1 MAFFSFLRTCPPSSF
16 LHVKKH
22 AIVYF
27 DLFLKTYYY
36 FSITKE
42 EIGLELVYLSGL
54 FLVIFLL
61 YFLAKKNNR
70 IKQLFSK
77 ITIAFLLI
85 YLVWRLFFTIPM
97 DSSASLVFGIILYIA
112 EVIGLFVYGFF
123 VYLFSNKLSKEYR
136 YEGDEAEEFLPS
148 VAAFICTYNEDI
160 KLVIATALAVK
171 ALKYPNK
178 KIYICD
184 DGHREELKE
193 MAERMNLGYLTREG
207 NANAKAGN
215 INYALSQTSSD
226 LILLLDADFIVK
238 KNIIFEAVDY
248 FRNPKV
254 ALVQYPQTFYN
265 KDPFQ
270 LLRKSM
276 YNEQELFMRFL
287 EPALSRENAL
297 IHIGTNAIIRRSAL
311 EEIGG
316 VPTSSITEDMAT
328 GMLLQDAGYETI
340 FINKAYALG
349 ITPYTAKELTSQRTR
364 WAQGT
369 KQIFD
374 HFKPRRLKGLSFMQK
389 LCYYNSYL
397 YWFTSFQKIIF
408 LLAPTLFMVFDIFIV
423 RSNNHQLLLFFLPPF
438 IMISLSFR
446 LYVPKIRNLT
456 SSHIYDCFVAPIHTG
471 ALIKEFMKSQKK
483 FNVTKKEIV
492 GSNAFDWRTVL
503 PHIILF
509 TWISFACLVAGYRL
523 YRGEGYEFG
532 YIVTLIWSLY
542 NLYGL
547 FYAILIGKN
556 RFIESDSE
564 ALSIAIN
571 RQLSYDAKTF
581 EMYQMSF
588 NGFRVRTHPEQTF
601 VPGESY
607 TFYDDKHRFTIN
619 SICLEDHGSYV
630 TFAFNNLTPQS
641 AEELASY
648 YSDQLNAAKQLEF
661 DMEEEVAEMNS

>member
-1 MAFFSFLRTCPPSSF
+1 MEL
-16 LHVKKH
+16 KGE
-22 AIVYF
+22 I
-27 DLFLKTYYY
+27 FLKFYYA
-36 FSITKE
+36 
-42 EIGLELVYLSGL
+42 LAGL
-54 FLVIFLL
+54 FLVIGLL
-61 YFLAKKNNR
+61 YVFAKRNDWV
-70 IKQLFSK
+70 KQLFSK
-77 ITIAFLLI
+77 ITIVFLLI
-85 YLVWRLFFTIPM
+85 YLVWRLFFTIPL
-97 DSSASLVFGIILYIA
+97 DSSISLVFGVILYVA
-112 EVIGLFVYGFF
+112 EFIGLFVYGFF
-123 VYLFSNKLSKEYR
+123 IYLFSNKLTEDYAPSNTDNGNFE
-136 YEGDEAEEFLPS
+136 PS
-148 VAAFICTYNEDI
+148 VAAFICTYNENI

-184 DGHREELKE
+184 DGHRDELRK
-193 MAERMNLGYLTREG
+193 MADQYNLGYLSREG
-207 NANAKAGN
+207 NKHAKAGN

-238 KNIIFEAVDY
+238 KNIIYEAINY
-248 FRNPKV
+248 FQNPKV

-270 LLRKSM
+270 LLRKSF

-287 EPALSRENAL
+287 EPALARENAL

-316 VPTSSITEDMAT
+316 IPTKSITEDMAT
-328 GMLLQDAGYETI
+328 GMLLQNAGYETI

-349 ITPYTAKELTSQRTR
+349 ITPYTAKELASQRTR

-374 HFKPRRLKGLSFMQK
+374 YFKPRKLKGLSVMQK

-423 RSNNHQLLLFFLPPF
+423 RSNNNQLLLFFLPPF
-438 IMISLSFR
+438 VMISLSFR

-456 SSHIYDCFVAPIHTG
+456 TSHIYDCFVAPIHTG
-471 ALIKEFMKSQKK
+471 ALLKEFLIPQKK
-483 FNVTKKEIV
+483 FNVTKKELV
-492 GSNAFDWRTVL
+492 GDTAFDWRTVA
-503 PHIILF
+503 PHIIIFGWILF
-509 TWISFACLVAGYRL
+509 SCIVAAYRL
-523 YRGEGYEFG
+523 FRGEGYEFG
-532 YIVTLIWSLY
+532 YIITLIWSIY

-547 FYAILIGKN
+547 FYAIILGKN
-556 RFIESDSE
+556 RDIESDSE
-564 ALSIAIN
+564 ALSIVTN
-571 RQLSYDAKTF
+571 RQLMYASQTF

-588 NGFRVRTHPEQTF
+588 NGFRIRAREGSLF
-601 VPGESY
+601 VPGNTY
-607 TFYDDKHRFTIN
+607 VFIDKKDDLTIN
-619 SICLEDHGSYV
+619 SICRETTSTSQ
-630 TFAFNNLTPQS
+630 TFSFENLTSES

-661 DMEEEVAEMNS
+661 DMEDELPSV

>member
-1 MAFFSFLRTCPPSSF
+1 MEL
-16 LHVKKH
+16 KGE
-22 AIVYF
+22 I
-27 DLFLKTYYY
+27 FLKFYYV
-36 FSITKE
+36 
-42 EIGLELVYLSGL
+42 LAGL
-54 FLVIFLL
+54 FLVIGLL
-61 YFLAKKNNR
+61 YVFAKRNDWV
-70 IKQLFSK
+70 KQLFSK
-77 ITIAFLLI
+77 ITIVFLLI
-85 YLVWRLFFTIPM
+85 YLVWRLFFTIPL
-97 DSSASLVFGIILYIA
+97 DSSISLVFGVILYVA
-112 EVIGLFVYGFF
+112 EFIGLFVYGFF
-123 VYLFSNKLSKEYR
+123 IYLFSNKLTEDYAPSNTDNGNFE
-136 YEGDEAEEFLPS
+136 PS
-148 VAAFICTYNEDI
+148 VAAFICTYNENI

-184 DGHREELKE
+184 DGHRDELRK
-193 MAERMNLGYLTREG
+193 MADQYNLGYLSREG
-207 NANAKAGN
+207 NKHAKAGN

-238 KNIIFEAVDY
+238 KNIIYEAINY
-248 FRNPKV
+248 FQNPKV

-270 LLRKSM
+270 LLRKSF

-287 EPALSRENAL
+287 EPALARENAL

-316 VPTSSITEDMAT
+316 IPTKSITEDMAT
-328 GMLLQDAGYETI
+328 GMLLQNAGYETI

-349 ITPYTAKELTSQRTR
+349 ITPYTAKELASQRTR

-374 HFKPRRLKGLSFMQK
+374 YFKPRKLKGLSVMQK

-423 RSNNHQLLLFFLPPF
+423 RSNNNQLLLFFLPPF
-438 IMISLSFR
+438 VMISLSFR

-456 SSHIYDCFVAPIHTG
+456 TSHIYDCFVAPIHTG
-471 ALIKEFMKSQKK
+471 ALLKEFLIPQKK
-483 FNVTKKEIV
+483 FNVTKKELV
-492 GSNAFDWRTVL
+492 GDTAFDWRTVA
-503 PHIILF
+503 PHIIIFGWILF
-509 TWISFACLVAGYRL
+509 SCIVAAYRL
-523 YRGEGYEFG
+523 FRGEGYEFG
-532 YIVTLIWSLY
+532 YIITLIWSIY

-547 FYAILIGKN
+547 FYAIILGKN
-556 RFIESDSE
+556 RDIESDSE
-564 ALSIAIN
+564 ALSIVTN
-571 RQLSYDAKTF
+571 RQLMYASQTF

-588 NGFRVRTHPEQTF
+588 NGFRIRAREGSLF
-601 VPGESY
+601 FPGNTY
-607 TFYDDKHRFTIN
+607 VFIDKKDDLTIN
-619 SICLEDHGSYV
+619 SICRETTSTYQ
-630 TFAFNNLTPQS
+630 TFSFENLTSES

-661 DMEEEVAEMNS
+661 DMEDELPSV

>member
-1 MAFFSFLRTCPPSSF
+1 MKF
-16 LHVKKH
+16 
-22 AIVYF
+22 
-27 DLFLKTYYY
+27 YYV
-36 FSITKE
+36 
-42 EIGLELVYLSGL
+42 LAGL
-54 FLVIFLL
+54 FLVIGLL
-61 YFLAKKNNR
+61 YVFAKRNDWV
-70 IKQLFSK
+70 KQLFSK
-77 ITIAFLLI
+77 ITIVFLLI
-85 YLVWRLFFTIPM
+85 YLVWRLFFTIPL
-97 DSSASLVFGIILYIA
+97 DSSISLVFGVILYVA
-112 EVIGLFVYGFF
+112 EFIGLFVYGFF
-123 VYLFSNKLSKEYR
+123 IYLFSNKLTEDYAPSNTDNGNFE
-136 YEGDEAEEFLPS
+136 PS
-148 VAAFICTYNEDI
+148 VAAFICTYNENI

-184 DGHREELKE
+184 DGHRDELRK
-193 MAERMNLGYLTREG
+193 MADQYNLGYLSREG
-207 NANAKAGN
+207 NKHAKAGN

-238 KNIIFEAVDY
+238 KNIIYEAINY
-248 FRNPKV
+248 FQNPKV

-270 LLRKSM
+270 LLRKSF

-287 EPALSRENAL
+287 EPALARENAL

-316 VPTSSITEDMAT
+316 IPTKSITEDMAT
-328 GMLLQDAGYETI
+328 GMLLQNAGYETI

-349 ITPYTAKELTSQRTR
+349 ITPYTAKELASQRTR

-374 HFKPRRLKGLSFMQK
+374 YFKPRKLKGLSVMQK

-423 RSNNHQLLLFFLPPF
+423 RSNNNQLLLFFLPPF
-438 IMISLSFR
+438 VMISLSFR

-456 SSHIYDCFVAPIHTG
+456 TSHIYDCFVAPIHTG
-471 ALIKEFMKSQKK
+471 ALLKEFLIPQKK
-483 FNVTKKEIV
+483 FNVTKKELV
-492 GSNAFDWRTVL
+492 GDTAFDWRTVA
-503 PHIILF
+503 PHIIIFGWILF
-509 TWISFACLVAGYRL
+509 SCIVAAYRL
-523 YRGEGYEFG
+523 FRGEGYEFG
-532 YIVTLIWSLY
+532 YIITLIWSIY

-547 FYAILIGKN
+547 FYAIILGKN
-556 RFIESDSE
+556 RDIESDSE
-564 ALSIAIN
+564 ALSIVTN
-571 RQLSYDAKTF
+571 RQLMYASQTF

-588 NGFRVRTHPEQTF
+588 NGFRIRAREGSLF
-601 VPGESY
+601 FPGNTY
-607 TFYDDKHRFTIN
+607 VFIDKKDDLTIN
-619 SICLEDHGSYV
+619 SICRETTSTYQ
-630 TFAFNNLTPQS
+630 TFSFENLTSES

-661 DMEEEVAEMNS
+661 DMEDELPSV

>member
-1 MAFFSFLRTCPPSSF
+1 MEL
-16 LHVKKH
+16 KGE
-22 AIVYF
+22 I
-27 DLFLKTYYY
+27 FLKFYYA
-36 FSITKE
+36 
-42 EIGLELVYLSGL
+42 LAGL
-54 FLVIFLL
+54 FLVIGLL
-61 YFLAKKNNR
+61 YVFAKRNDWV
-70 IKQLFSK
+70 KQLFSK
-77 ITIAFLLI
+77 ITIVFLLI
-85 YLVWRLFFTIPM
+85 YLVWRLFFTIPL
-97 DSSASLVFGIILYIA
+97 DSSISLVFGVILYVA
-112 EVIGLFVYGFF
+112 EFIGLFVYGFF
-123 VYLFSNKLSKEYR
+123 IYLFSNKLTEDYALSNTDNGNFE
-136 YEGDEAEEFLPS
+136 PS
-148 VAAFICTYNEDI
+148 VAAFICTYNENI

-184 DGHREELKE
+184 DGHRDELRK
-193 MAERMNLGYLTREG
+193 MADQYNLGYLSREG
-207 NANAKAGN
+207 NKHAKAGN

-238 KNIIFEAVDY
+238 KNIIYEAINY
-248 FRNPKV
+248 FQNPKV

-270 LLRKSM
+270 LLRKSF

-287 EPALSRENAL
+287 EPALARENAL

-316 VPTSSITEDMAT
+316 IPTKSITEDMAT
-328 GMLLQDAGYETI
+328 GMLLQNAGYETI

-349 ITPYTAKELTSQRTR
+349 ITPYTAKELASQRTR

-374 HFKPRRLKGLSFMQK
+374 YFKPRKLKGLSVMQK

-423 RSNNHQLLLFFLPPF
+423 RSNNNQLLLFFLPPF
-438 IMISLSFR
+438 VMISLSFR

-456 SSHIYDCFVAPIHTG
+456 TSHIYDCFVAPIHTG
-471 ALIKEFMKSQKK
+471 ALLKEFLIPQKK
-483 FNVTKKEIV
+483 FNVTKKELV
-492 GSNAFDWRTVL
+492 GDTAFDWRTVA
-503 PHIILF
+503 PHIIIFGWILF
-509 TWISFACLVAGYRL
+509 SCIVAAYRL
-523 YRGEGYEFG
+523 FRGEGYEFG
-532 YIVTLIWSLY
+532 YIITLIWSIY

-547 FYAILIGKN
+547 FYAIILGKN
-556 RFIESDSE
+556 RDIESDSE
-564 ALSIAIN
+564 ALSIVTN
-571 RQLSYDAKTF
+571 RQLMYASQTF

-588 NGFRVRTHPEQTF
+588 NGFRIRAREGSLF
-601 VPGESY
+601 VPGNTY
-607 TFYDDKHRFTIN
+607 VFIDKKDDLTIN
-619 SICLEDHGSYV
+619 SICRETTSTYQ
-630 TFAFNNLTPQS
+630 TFSFENLTSES

-661 DMEEEVAEMNS
+661 DMEDELPSV

>member
-1 MAFFSFLRTCPPSSF
+1 MEL
-16 LHVKKH
+16 
-22 AIVYF
+22 
-27 DLFLKTYYY
+27 YYL
-36 FSITKE
+36 T
-42 EIGLELVYLSGL
+42 GL
-54 FLVIFLL
+54 FLIIILL
-61 YFLAKKNNR
+61 YLLAKKYDFV
-70 IKQLFSK
+70 KQLFSK
-77 ITIAFLLI
+77 ITITFLVVYLI
-85 YLVWRLFFTIPM
+85 WRLFYTIPI
-97 DSSASLVFGIILYIA
+97 DSSVSLIFGIILYIA
-112 EVIGLFVYGFF
+112 EFIGLFVYGFF
-123 VYLFSNKLSKEYR
+123 IYLFSNKLSNEHL
-136 YEGDEAEEFLPS
+136 YEAYDESFQPS
-148 VAAFICTYNEDI
+148 VAASICTYNENS

-171 ALKYPNK
+171 ALRYPNK

-193 MAERMNLGYLTREG
+193 MAERFSIRYLSREG
-207 NANAKAGN
+207 NEQAKAGN
-215 INYALSQTSSD
+215 INYALSQTTSD
-226 LILLLDADFIVK
+226 LVLLLDADFIVK
-238 KNIIFEAVDY
+238 KNIIFEAVNY
-248 FRNPKV
+248 FKNPKM

-270 LLRKSM
+270 LLRNSF

-316 VPTSSITEDMAT
+316 VPTNSITEDMAT
-328 GMLLQDAGYETI
+328 GMLLQNAGYETL

-349 ITPYTAKELTSQRTR
+349 ITPYTAKELASQRSR

-374 HFKPRRLKGLSFMQK
+374 HFKPRKLKGVSLMQK

-408 LLAPTLFMVFDIFIV
+408 LLAPTLFMVFDIFLV

-438 IMISLSFR
+438 VMITLSFR

-471 ALIKEFMKSQKK
+471 ALLKEFFKPQKK

-492 GSNAFDWRTVL
+492 GSNAFDWRTVF
-503 PHIILF
+503 PHIVLFCWILF
-509 TWISFACLVAGYRL
+509 ACIIALYRL
-523 YRGEGYEFG
+523 IRGEGYEFG
-532 YIVTLIWSLY
+532 YIVTLVWSVY

-547 FYAILIGKN
+547 FYAITIGKN
-556 RFIESDSE
+556 RDIESDSE
-564 ALSIAIN
+564 ALSITVN
-571 RQLSYDAKTF
+571 RQLSYDSKIF

-588 NGFRVRTHPEQTF
+588 NGFRIRTGGESF
-601 VPGESY
+601 IPGENYMFVDQQQGLQITSVCRETQEAY
-607 TFYDDKHRFTIN
+607 TTFSF
-619 SICLEDHGSYV
+619 ED
-630 TFAFNNLTPQS
+630 LTPQS

-661 DMEEEVAEMNS
+661 DMEDDLVES

>member
-1 MAFFSFLRTCPPSSF
+1 MEL
-16 LHVKKH
+16 KGE
-22 AIVYF
+22 I
-27 DLFLKTYYY
+27 FLKFYYA
-36 FSITKE
+36 
-42 EIGLELVYLSGL
+42 LAGL
-54 FLVIFLL
+54 FLVIGLL
-61 YFLAKKNNR
+61 YVFAKRNDWV
-70 IKQLFSK
+70 KQLFSK
-77 ITIAFLLI
+77 ITIVFLLI
-85 YLVWRLFFTIPM
+85 YLVWRLFFTIPL
-97 DSSASLVFGIILYIA
+97 DSSISLVFGVILYVA
-112 EVIGLFVYGFF
+112 EFIGLFVYGFF
-123 VYLFSNKLSKEYR
+123 IYLFSNKLTEDYAASNTDNGNFE
-136 YEGDEAEEFLPS
+136 PS
-148 VAAFICTYNEDI
+148 VAAFICTYNENI

-184 DGHREELKE
+184 DGHRDELRK
-193 MAERMNLGYLTREG
+193 MADQYNLGYLSREG
-207 NANAKAGN
+207 NKHAKAGN

-238 KNIIFEAVDY
+238 KNIIYEAINY
-248 FRNPKV
+248 FQNPKV

-270 LLRKSM
+270 LLRKSF

-287 EPALSRENAL
+287 EPALARENAL

-316 VPTSSITEDMAT
+316 IPTKSITEDMAT
-328 GMLLQDAGYETI
+328 GMLLQNAGYETI

-349 ITPYTAKELTSQRTR
+349 ITPYTAKELASQRTR

-374 HFKPRRLKGLSFMQK
+374 YFKPRKLKGLSVMQK

-423 RSNNHQLLLFFLPPF
+423 RSNNNQLLLFFLPPF
-438 IMISLSFR
+438 VMISLSFR

-456 SSHIYDCFVAPIHTG
+456 TSHIYDCFVAPIHTG
-471 ALIKEFMKSQKK
+471 ALLKEFLIPQKK
-483 FNVTKKEIV
+483 FNVTKKELV
-492 GSNAFDWRTVL
+492 GDTAFDWRTVA
-503 PHIILF
+503 PHIIIFGWILF
-509 TWISFACLVAGYRL
+509 SCIVAAYRL
-523 YRGEGYEFG
+523 FRGEGYEFG
-532 YIVTLIWSLY
+532 YIITLIWSIY

-547 FYAILIGKN
+547 FYAIILGKN
-556 RFIESDSE
+556 RDIESDSE
-564 ALSIAIN
+564 ALSIVTN
-571 RQLSYDAKTF
+571 RQLMYASQTF

-588 NGFRVRTHPEQTF
+588 NGFRIRAREGSLF
-601 VPGESY
+601 VPGNTY
-607 TFYDDKHRFTIN
+607 VFIDKKDDLTIN
-619 SICLEDHGSYV
+619 SICRETTSTYQ
-630 TFAFNNLTPQS
+630 TFSFENLTSES

-661 DMEEEVAEMNS
+661 DMEDELPSV

>member
-1 MAFFSFLRTCPPSSF
+1 MKF
-16 LHVKKH
+16 
-22 AIVYF
+22 
-27 DLFLKTYYY
+27 YYA
-36 FSITKE
+36 
-42 EIGLELVYLSGL
+42 LAGL
-54 FLVIFLL
+54 FLVIGLL
-61 YFLAKKNNR
+61 YVFAKRNDWV
-70 IKQLFSK
+70 KQLFSK
-77 ITIAFLLI
+77 ITIVFLLI
-85 YLVWRLFFTIPM
+85 YLVWRLFFTIPL
-97 DSSASLVFGIILYIA
+97 DSSISLVFGVILYVA
-112 EVIGLFVYGFF
+112 EFIGLFVYGFF
-123 VYLFSNKLSKEYR
+123 IYLFSNKLTEDYAPSNTDNGNFE
-136 YEGDEAEEFLPS
+136 PS
-148 VAAFICTYNEDI
+148 VAAFICTYNENI

-184 DGHREELKE
+184 DGHRDELRK
-193 MAERMNLGYLTREG
+193 MADQYNLGYLSREG
-207 NANAKAGN
+207 NEHAKAGN

-238 KNIIFEAVDY
+238 KNIIYEAINY
-248 FRNPKV
+248 FQNPKV

-270 LLRKSM
+270 LLRKSF

-287 EPALSRENAL
+287 EPALARENAL

-316 VPTSSITEDMAT
+316 IPTKSITEDMAT
-328 GMLLQDAGYETI
+328 GMLLQNAGYETI

-349 ITPYTAKELTSQRTR
+349 ITPYTAKELASQRTR

-374 HFKPRRLKGLSFMQK
+374 YFKPRKLKGLSVMQK

-423 RSNNHQLLLFFLPPF
+423 RSNNNQLLLFFLPPF
-438 IMISLSFR
+438 VMISLSFR

-456 SSHIYDCFVAPIHTG
+456 TSHIYDCFVAPIHTG
-471 ALIKEFMKSQKK
+471 ALLKEFLIPQKK
-483 FNVTKKEIV
+483 FNVTKKELV
-492 GSNAFDWRTVL
+492 GDTAFDWRTVA
-503 PHIILF
+503 PHIIIFGWILF
-509 TWISFACLVAGYRL
+509 SCIVAAYRL
-523 YRGEGYEFG
+523 FRGEGYEFG
-532 YIVTLIWSLY
+532 YIITLIWSIY

-547 FYAILIGKN
+547 FYAIILGKN
-556 RFIESDSE
+556 RDIESDSE
-564 ALSIAIN
+564 ALSIVTN
-571 RQLSYDAKTF
+571 RQLMYASQTF

-588 NGFRVRTHPEQTF
+588 NGFRIRAREGSLF
-601 VPGESY
+601 VPGNTY
-607 TFYDDKHRFTIN
+607 VFIDKKDDLTIN
-619 SICLEDHGSYV
+619 SICRETTSTYQ
-630 TFAFNNLTPQS
+630 TFSFENLTSES

-661 DMEEEVAEMNS
+661 DMEDELPNV

>member
-1 MAFFSFLRTCPPSSF
+1 MKGGIKMELYYLVGLFGIIFGLYVLAKRNNKIKPFFSKLTLAFL
-16 LHVKKH
+16 V
-22 AIVYF
+22 
-27 DLFLKTYYY
+27 
-36 FSITKE
+36 
-42 EIGLELVYLSGL
+42 VYL
-54 FLVIFLL
+54 I
-61 YFLAKKNNR
+61 
-70 IKQLFSK
+70 
-77 ITIAFLLI
+77 
-85 YLVWRLFFTIPM
+85 WRLFYTIPN
-97 DSSASLVFGIILYIA
+97 DGVISLTFGLILYVA
-112 EVIGLFVYGFF
+112 EFIGLFVYGFF
-123 VYLFSNKLSKEYR
+123 IYLFSNKLSKDSVRVHY
-136 YEGDEAEEFLPS
+136 DEEPFQPS
-148 VAAFICTYNEDI
+148 VAAFICTYNEDN

-171 ALKYPNK
+171 ALRYPNK

-193 MAERMNLGYLTREG
+193 LAEKYHIGYLTREG
-207 NANAKAGN
+207 NENAKAGN

-238 KNIIFEAVDY
+238 KNIIYEAIDY

-254 ALVQYPQTFYN
+254 ALIQYPQTFYN

-270 LLRKSM
+270 LLRKSF

-316 VPTSSITEDMAT
+316 VPTKSITEDMAT
-328 GMLLQDAGYETI
+328 GMLLQNAGYETI

-349 ITPYTAKELTSQRTR
+349 ITPYTARELSSQRTR

-374 HFKPRRLKGLSFMQK
+374 HFKPRKFKGLSRMQK

-423 RSNNHQLLLFFLPPF
+423 RSNNNQLLLFFLPPF
-438 IMISLSFR
+438 VMISLSFR

-456 SSHIYDCFVAPIHTG
+456 TSHIYDCFVAPIHTR
-471 ALIKEFMKSQKK
+471 ALIKEFFHSEKK
-483 FNVTKKEIV
+483 FKVTKKELV
-492 GSNAFDWRTVL
+492 DSQSFDWRTVF
-503 PHIILF
+503 PHMLLF
-509 TWISFACLVAGYRL
+509 GWIAFASIVALYRL
-523 YRGEGYEFG
+523 YRGEGYETG
-532 YIVTLIWSLY
+532 YIVTLLWSVY

-556 RFIESDSE
+556 RTIESDSE
-564 ALSIAIN
+564 ALSIVTKK
-571 RQLSYDAKTF
+571 QLSYLSQSF
-581 EMYQMSF
+581 EMYQMSY
-588 NGFRVRTHPEQTF
+588 NGFRLRSQKLVTPTF
-601 VPGESY
+601 TPGKAYLFMDE
-607 TFYDDKHRFTIN
+607 KAGLRIN
-619 SICLEDHGSYV
+619 SICKENHGRYA
-630 TFAFNNLTPQS
+630 TFSFNNLTQAS

-661 DMEEEVAEMNS
+661 DMETDTLQS

>member
-1 MAFFSFLRTCPPSSF
+1 MEL
-16 LHVKKH
+16 KGE
-22 AIVYF
+22 I
-27 DLFLKTYYY
+27 FLKFYCA
-36 FSITKE
+36 
-42 EIGLELVYLSGL
+42 LAGL
-54 FLVIFLL
+54 FLVIGLL
-61 YFLAKKNNR
+61 YVFAKRNDWV
-70 IKQLFSK
+70 KQLFSK
-77 ITIAFLLI
+77 ITIVFLLI
-85 YLVWRLFFTIPM
+85 YLVWRLFFTIPL
-97 DSSASLVFGIILYIA
+97 DSSISLVFGIILYVA
-112 EVIGLFVYGFF
+112 EFIGLFVYGFF
-123 VYLFSNKLSKEYR
+123 IYLFSNKLTEDYAPSNTDNGNFE
-136 YEGDEAEEFLPS
+136 PS
-148 VAAFICTYNEDI
+148 VAAFICTYNENI

-184 DGHREELKE
+184 DGHRDELRK
-193 MAERMNLGYLTREG
+193 MADQYNLGYLSREG
-207 NANAKAGN
+207 NEHAKAGN

-238 KNIIFEAVDY
+238 KNIIYEAINY
-248 FRNPKV
+248 FQNPKV

-270 LLRKSM
+270 LLRKSF

-287 EPALSRENAL
+287 EPALARENAL

-316 VPTSSITEDMAT
+316 IPTKSITEDMAT
-328 GMLLQDAGYETI
+328 GMLLQNAGYETI

-349 ITPYTAKELTSQRTR
+349 ITPYTAKELASQRTR

-374 HFKPRRLKGLSFMQK
+374 YFKPRKLKGLSVMQK

-423 RSNNHQLLLFFLPPF
+423 RSNNNQLLLFFLPPF
-438 IMISLSFR
+438 VMISLSFR

-456 SSHIYDCFVAPIHTG
+456 TSHIYDCFVAPIHTG
-471 ALIKEFMKSQKK
+471 ALLKEFLIPQKK
-483 FNVTKKEIV
+483 FNVTKKELV
-492 GSNAFDWRTVL
+492 GDTAFDWRTVA
-503 PHIILF
+503 PHIIIFGWILF
-509 TWISFACLVAGYRL
+509 SCIVAAYRL
-523 YRGEGYEFG
+523 FRGEGYEFG
-532 YIVTLIWSLY
+532 YIITLIWSIY

-547 FYAILIGKN
+547 FYAIILGKN
-556 RFIESDSE
+556 RDIESDSE
-564 ALSIAIN
+564 ALSIVTN
-571 RQLSYDAKTF
+571 RQLMYASQTF

-588 NGFRVRTHPEQTF
+588 NGFRIRAREGSLF
-601 VPGESY
+601 VPGNTY
-607 TFYDDKHRFTIN
+607 VFIDKKDDLTIN
-619 SICLEDHGSYV
+619 SICRETTSTYQ
-630 TFAFNNLTPQS
+630 TFSFENLTSES

-661 DMEEEVAEMNS
+661 DMEDELPSV

>member
-1 MAFFSFLRTCPPSSF
+1 MEL
-16 LHVKKH
+16 KGE
-22 AIVYF
+22 I
-27 DLFLKTYYY
+27 FLKFYYA
-36 FSITKE
+36 
-42 EIGLELVYLSGL
+42 LAGL
-54 FLVIFLL
+54 FLVIGLL
-61 YFLAKKNNR
+61 YVFAKRNDWV
-70 IKQLFSK
+70 KQLFSK
-77 ITIAFLLI
+77 ITIVFLLI
-85 YLVWRLFFTIPM
+85 YLVWRLFFTIPL
-97 DSSASLVFGIILYIA
+97 DSSISLVFGVILYVA
-112 EVIGLFVYGFF
+112 EFIGLFVYGFF
-123 VYLFSNKLSKEYR
+123 IYLFSNKLTEDYAPSNTDNGNFE
-136 YEGDEAEEFLPS
+136 PS
-148 VAAFICTYNEDI
+148 VAAFICTYNENI

-184 DGHREELKE
+184 DGHRDELRK
-193 MAERMNLGYLTREG
+193 MADQYNLGYLSREG
-207 NANAKAGN
+207 NKHAKAGN

-238 KNIIFEAVDY
+238 KNIIYEAINY
-248 FRNPKV
+248 FQNPKV

-270 LLRKSM
+270 LLRKSF

-287 EPALSRENAL
+287 EPALARENAL

-316 VPTSSITEDMAT
+316 IPTKSITEDMAT
-328 GMLLQDAGYETI
+328 GMLLQNAGYETI

-349 ITPYTAKELTSQRTR
+349 ITPYTAKELASQRTR

-374 HFKPRRLKGLSFMQK
+374 YFKPRKLKGLSVMQK

-423 RSNNHQLLLFFLPPF
+423 RSNNNQLLLFFLPPF
-438 IMISLSFR
+438 VMISLSFR

-456 SSHIYDCFVAPIHTG
+456 TSHIYDCFVAPIHTG
-471 ALIKEFMKSQKK
+471 ALLKEFLIPQKK
-483 FNVTKKEIV
+483 FNVTKKELV
-492 GSNAFDWRTVL
+492 GDTAFDWRTVA
-503 PHIILF
+503 PHIIIFGWILF
-509 TWISFACLVAGYRL
+509 SCIVAAYRL
-523 YRGEGYEFG
+523 FRGEGYEFG
-532 YIVTLIWSLY
+532 YIITLIWSIY

-547 FYAILIGKN
+547 FYAIILGKN
-556 RFIESDSE
+556 RDIESDSE
-564 ALSIAIN
+564 ALSIVTN
-571 RQLSYDAKTF
+571 RQLMYASQTF

-588 NGFRVRTHPEQTF
+588 NGFRIRAREGSLF
-601 VPGESY
+601 VPGNTY
-607 TFYDDKHRFTIN
+607 VFIDKKDDLTIN
-619 SICLEDHGSYV
+619 SICRETTSTYQ
-630 TFAFNNLTPQS
+630 TFSFENLTSES

-661 DMEEEVAEMNS
+661 DMEDELPSV

>member
-1 MAFFSFLRTCPPSSF
+1 MKF
-16 LHVKKH
+16 
-22 AIVYF
+22 
-27 DLFLKTYYY
+27 YYA
-36 FSITKE
+36 
-42 EIGLELVYLSGL
+42 LAGL
-54 FLVIFLL
+54 FLVIGLL
-61 YFLAKKNNR
+61 YVFAKRNDWV
-70 IKQLFSK
+70 KQLFSK
-77 ITIAFLLI
+77 ITIVFLLI
-85 YLVWRLFFTIPM
+85 YLVWRLFFTIPL
-97 DSSASLVFGIILYIA
+97 DSSISLVFGVILYVA
-112 EVIGLFVYGFF
+112 EFIGLFVYGFF
-123 VYLFSNKLSKEYR
+123 IYLFSNKLTEDYAPSNTDNGNFE
-136 YEGDEAEEFLPS
+136 PS
-148 VAAFICTYNEDI
+148 VAAFICTYNENI

-184 DGHREELKE
+184 DGHRDELRK
-193 MAERMNLGYLTREG
+193 MADQYNLGYLSREG
-207 NANAKAGN
+207 NKHAKAGN

-238 KNIIFEAVDY
+238 KNIIYEAINY
-248 FRNPKV
+248 FQNPKV

-270 LLRKSM
+270 LLRKSF

-287 EPALSRENAL
+287 EPALARENAL

-316 VPTSSITEDMAT
+316 IPTKSITEDMAT
-328 GMLLQDAGYETI
+328 GMLLQNAGYETI

-349 ITPYTAKELTSQRTR
+349 ITPYTAKELASQRTR

-374 HFKPRRLKGLSFMQK
+374 YFKPRKLKGLSVMQK

-423 RSNNHQLLLFFLPPF
+423 RSNNNQLLLFFLPPF
-438 IMISLSFR
+438 VMISLSFR

-456 SSHIYDCFVAPIHTG
+456 TSHIYDCFVAPIHTG
-471 ALIKEFMKSQKK
+471 ALLKEFLIPQKK
-483 FNVTKKEIV
+483 FNVTKKELV
-492 GSNAFDWRTVL
+492 GDTAFDWRTVA
-503 PHIILF
+503 PHIIIFGWILF
-509 TWISFACLVAGYRL
+509 SCIVAAYRL
-523 YRGEGYEFG
+523 FRGEGYEFG
-532 YIVTLIWSLY
+532 YIITLIWSIY

-547 FYAILIGKN
+547 FYAIILGKN
-556 RFIESDSE
+556 RDIESDSE
-564 ALSIAIN
+564 ALSIVTN
-571 RQLSYDAKTF
+571 RQLMYASQTF

-588 NGFRVRTHPEQTF
+588 NGFRIRAREGSLF
-601 VPGESY
+601 VPGNTY
-607 TFYDDKHRFTIN
+607 VFIDKKDDLTIN
-619 SICLEDHGSYV
+619 SICRETTSTSQ
-630 TFAFNNLTPQS
+630 TFSFENLTSES

-661 DMEEEVAEMNS
+661 DMEDELPSV

>member
-1 MAFFSFLRTCPPSSF
+1 MEL
-16 LHVKKH
+16 KGE
-22 AIVYF
+22 I
-27 DLFLKTYYY
+27 FLKFYYA
-36 FSITKE
+36 
-42 EIGLELVYLSGL
+42 LAGL
-54 FLVIFLL
+54 FLVIGLL
-61 YFLAKKNNR
+61 YVFAKRNDWV
-70 IKQLFSK
+70 KQLFSK
-77 ITIAFLLI
+77 ITIVFLLI
-85 YLVWRLFFTIPM
+85 YLVWRLFFTIPL
-97 DSSASLVFGIILYIA
+97 DSSISLVFGVILYVA
-112 EVIGLFVYGFF
+112 EFIGLFVYGFF
-123 VYLFSNKLSKEYR
+123 IYLFSNKLTEDYAPSNTDNGNFE
-136 YEGDEAEEFLPS
+136 PS
-148 VAAFICTYNEDI
+148 VAAFICTYNENI

-184 DGHREELKE
+184 DGHRDELRK
-193 MAERMNLGYLTREG
+193 MADQYNLGYLSREG
-207 NANAKAGN
+207 NEHAKAGN

-238 KNIIFEAVDY
+238 KNIIYEAINY
-248 FRNPKV
+248 FQNPKV

-270 LLRKSM
+270 LLRKSF

-287 EPALSRENAL
+287 EPALARENAL

-316 VPTSSITEDMAT
+316 IPTKSITEDMAT
-328 GMLLQDAGYETI
+328 GMLLQNAGYETI

-349 ITPYTAKELTSQRTR
+349 ITPYTAKELASQRTR

-374 HFKPRRLKGLSFMQK
+374 YFKPRKLKGLSVMQK

-423 RSNNHQLLLFFLPPF
+423 RSNNNQLLLFFLPPF
-438 IMISLSFR
+438 VMISLSFR

-456 SSHIYDCFVAPIHTG
+456 TSHIYDCFVAPIHTG
-471 ALIKEFMKSQKK
+471 ALLKEFLIPQKK
-483 FNVTKKEIV
+483 FNVTKKELV
-492 GSNAFDWRTVL
+492 GDTAFDWRTVA
-503 PHIILF
+503 PHIIIFGWILF
-509 TWISFACLVAGYRL
+509 SCIVAAYRL
-523 YRGEGYEFG
+523 FRGEGYEFG
-532 YIVTLIWSLY
+532 YIITLIWSIY

-547 FYAILIGKN
+547 FYAIILGKN
-556 RFIESDSE
+556 RDIESDSE
-564 ALSIAIN
+564 ALSIVTN
-571 RQLSYDAKTF
+571 RQLMYASQTF

-588 NGFRVRTHPEQTF
+588 NGFRIRAREGSLF
-601 VPGESY
+601 VPGNTY
-607 TFYDDKHRFTIN
+607 VFIDKKDDLTIN
-619 SICLEDHGSYV
+619 SICRETTSTYQ
-630 TFAFNNLTPQS
+630 TFSFENLTSES

-661 DMEEEVAEMNS
+661 DMEDELPNV

>member
-1 MAFFSFLRTCPPSSF
+1 MEL
-16 LHVKKH
+16 KGE
-22 AIVYF
+22 I
-27 DLFLKTYYY
+27 FLKFYYA
-36 FSITKE
+36 
-42 EIGLELVYLSGL
+42 LAGL
-54 FLVIFLL
+54 FLVIGLL
-61 YFLAKKNNR
+61 YVFAKRNDWV
-70 IKQLFSK
+70 KQLFSK
-77 ITIAFLLI
+77 ITIVFLLI
-85 YLVWRLFFTIPM
+85 YLVWRLFFTIPL
-97 DSSASLVFGIILYIA
+97 DSSISLVFGVILYVA
-112 EVIGLFVYGFF
+112 EFIGLFVYGFF
-123 VYLFSNKLSKEYR
+123 IYLFSNKLTEDYAASNTDNGNFE
-136 YEGDEAEEFLPS
+136 PS
-148 VAAFICTYNEDI
+148 VAAFICTYNENI

-184 DGHREELKE
+184 DGHRDELRK
-193 MAERMNLGYLTREG
+193 MADQYNLGYLSREG
-207 NANAKAGN
+207 NKHAKAGN

-238 KNIIFEAVDY
+238 KNIIYEAINY
-248 FRNPKV
+248 FQNPKV

-270 LLRKSM
+270 LLRKSF

-287 EPALSRENAL
+287 EPALARENAL

-316 VPTSSITEDMAT
+316 IPTKSITEDMAT
-328 GMLLQDAGYETI
+328 GMLLQNAGYETI

-349 ITPYTAKELTSQRTR
+349 ITPYTAKELASQRTR

-374 HFKPRRLKGLSFMQK
+374 YFKPRKLKGLSVMQK

-423 RSNNHQLLLFFLPPF
+423 RSNNNQLLLFFLPPF
-438 IMISLSFR
+438 VMISLSFR

-456 SSHIYDCFVAPIHTG
+456 TSHIYDCFVAPIHTG
-471 ALIKEFMKSQKK
+471 ALLKEFLIPQKK
-483 FNVTKKEIV
+483 FNVTKKELV
-492 GSNAFDWRTVL
+492 GDTAFDWRTVA
-503 PHIILF
+503 PHIIIFGWVLF
-509 TWISFACLVAGYRL
+509 SCIVAAYRL
-523 YRGEGYEFG
+523 FRGEGYEFG
-532 YIVTLIWSLY
+532 YIITLIWSIY

-547 FYAILIGKN
+547 FYAIILGKN
-556 RFIESDSE
+556 RDIESDSE
-564 ALSIAIN
+564 ALSIVTN
-571 RQLSYDAKTF
+571 RQLMYASQTF

-588 NGFRVRTHPEQTF
+588 NGFRIRAREGSLF
-601 VPGESY
+601 VPGNTY
-607 TFYDDKHRFTIN
+607 VFIDKKDDLTIN
-619 SICLEDHGSYV
+619 SICRETTSTYQ
-630 TFAFNNLTPQS
+630 TFSFENLTSES

-661 DMEEEVAEMNS
+661 DMEDELPSV

>member
-1 MAFFSFLRTCPPSSF
+1 MKF
-16 LHVKKH
+16 
-22 AIVYF
+22 
-27 DLFLKTYYY
+27 YYA
-36 FSITKE
+36 
-42 EIGLELVYLSGL
+42 LAGL
-54 FLVIFLL
+54 FLVIGLL
-61 YFLAKKNNR
+61 YVFAKRNDWV
-70 IKQLFSK
+70 KQLFSK
-77 ITIAFLLI
+77 ITIVFLLI
-85 YLVWRLFFTIPM
+85 YLVWRLFFTIPL
-97 DSSASLVFGIILYIA
+97 DSSISLVFGVILYVA
-112 EVIGLFVYGFF
+112 EFIGLFVYGFF
-123 VYLFSNKLSKEYR
+123 IYLFSNKLTEDYAPSNTDNGNFE
-136 YEGDEAEEFLPS
+136 PS
-148 VAAFICTYNEDI
+148 VAAFICTYNENI

-184 DGHREELKE
+184 DGHRDELRK
-193 MAERMNLGYLTREG
+193 MADQYNLGYLSREG
-207 NANAKAGN
+207 NKHAKAGN

-238 KNIIFEAVDY
+238 KNIIYEAINY
-248 FRNPKV
+248 FQNPKV

-270 LLRKSM
+270 LLRKSF

-287 EPALSRENAL
+287 EPALARENAL

-316 VPTSSITEDMAT
+316 IPTKSITEDMAT
-328 GMLLQDAGYETI
+328 GMLLQNAGYETI

-349 ITPYTAKELTSQRTR
+349 ITPYTAKELASQRTR

-374 HFKPRRLKGLSFMQK
+374 YFKPRKLKGLSVMQK

-423 RSNNHQLLLFFLPPF
+423 RSNNNQLLLFFLPPF
-438 IMISLSFR
+438 VMISLSFR

-456 SSHIYDCFVAPIHTG
+456 TSHIYDCFVAPIHTG
-471 ALIKEFMKSQKK
+471 ALLKEFLIPQKK
-483 FNVTKKEIV
+483 FNVTKKELV
-492 GSNAFDWRTVL
+492 GDTAFDWRTVA
-503 PHIILF
+503 PHIIIFGWILF
-509 TWISFACLVAGYRL
+509 SCIVAAYRL
-523 YRGEGYEFG
+523 FRGEGYEFG
-532 YIVTLIWSLY
+532 YIITLIWSIY

-547 FYAILIGKN
+547 FYAIILGKN
-556 RFIESDSE
+556 RDIESDSE
-564 ALSIAIN
+564 ALSIVTN
-571 RQLSYDAKTF
+571 RQLMYASQTF

-588 NGFRVRTHPEQTF
+588 NGFRIRAREGSLF
-601 VPGESY
+601 VPGNTY
-607 TFYDDKHRFTIN
+607 VFIDKKDDLTIN
-619 SICLEDHGSYV
+619 SICRETTSTYQ
-630 TFAFNNLTPQS
+630 TFSFENLTSES

-661 DMEEEVAEMNS
+661 DMEDELPSV

>member
-1 MAFFSFLRTCPPSSF
+1 MA
-16 LHVKKH
+16 
-22 AIVYF
+22 
-27 DLFLKTYYY
+27 
-36 FSITKE
+36 
-42 EIGLELVYLSGL
+42 GL
-54 FLVIFLL
+54 FLVIGLL
-61 YFLAKKNNR
+61 YVFAKRNDWV
-70 IKQLFSK
+70 KQLFSK
-77 ITIAFLLI
+77 ITIVFLLI
-85 YLVWRLFFTIPM
+85 YLVWRLFFTIPL
-97 DSSASLVFGIILYIA
+97 DSSISLVFGIILYVA
-112 EVIGLFVYGFF
+112 EFIGLFVYGFF
-123 VYLFSNKLSKEYR
+123 IYLFSNKLTEDYAPSNTDNGNFE
-136 YEGDEAEEFLPS
+136 PS
-148 VAAFICTYNEDI
+148 VAAFICTYNENI

-184 DGHREELKE
+184 DGHRDELRK
-193 MAERMNLGYLTREG
+193 MADQYNLGYLSREG
-207 NANAKAGN
+207 NEHAKAGN

-238 KNIIFEAVDY
+238 KNIIYEAINY
-248 FRNPKV
+248 FQNPKV

-270 LLRKSM
+270 LLRKSF

-287 EPALSRENAL
+287 EPALARENAL

-316 VPTSSITEDMAT
+316 IPTKSITEDMAT
-328 GMLLQDAGYETI
+328 GMLLQNAGYETI

-349 ITPYTAKELTSQRTR
+349 ITPYTAKELASQRTR

-374 HFKPRRLKGLSFMQK
+374 YFKPRKLKGLSVMQK

-423 RSNNHQLLLFFLPPF
+423 RSNNNQLLLFFLPPF
-438 IMISLSFR
+438 VMISLSFR

-456 SSHIYDCFVAPIHTG
+456 TSHIYDCFVAPIHTG
-471 ALIKEFMKSQKK
+471 ALLKEFLIPQKK
-483 FNVTKKEIV
+483 FNVTKKELV
-492 GSNAFDWRTVL
+492 GDTAFDWRTVA
-503 PHIILF
+503 PHIIIFGWILF
-509 TWISFACLVAGYRL
+509 SCIVAAYRL
-523 YRGEGYEFG
+523 FRGEGYEFG
-532 YIVTLIWSLY
+532 YIITLIWSIY

-547 FYAILIGKN
+547 FYAIILGKN
-556 RFIESDSE
+556 RDIESDSE
-564 ALSIAIN
+564 ALSIVTN
-571 RQLSYDAKTF
+571 RQLMYASQTF

-588 NGFRVRTHPEQTF
+588 NGFRIRAREGSLF
-601 VPGESY
+601 VPGNTY
-607 TFYDDKHRFTIN
+607 VFIDKKDDLTIN
-619 SICLEDHGSYV
+619 SICRETTSTYQ
-630 TFAFNNLTPQS
+630 TFSFENLTSES

-661 DMEEEVAEMNS
+661 DMEDELPSV

>member
-1 MAFFSFLRTCPPSSF
+1 MKF
-16 LHVKKH
+16 
-22 AIVYF
+22 
-27 DLFLKTYYY
+27 YYA
-36 FSITKE
+36 
-42 EIGLELVYLSGL
+42 LAGL
-54 FLVIFLL
+54 FLVIGLL
-61 YFLAKKNNR
+61 YVFAKRNDWV
-70 IKQLFSK
+70 KQLFSK
-77 ITIAFLLI
+77 ITIVFLLI
-85 YLVWRLFFTIPM
+85 YLVWRLFFTIPL
-97 DSSASLVFGIILYIA
+97 DSSISLVFGVILYVA
-112 EVIGLFVYGFF
+112 EFIGLFVYGFF
-123 VYLFSNKLSKEYR
+123 IYLFSNKLTEDYAASNTDNGNFE
-136 YEGDEAEEFLPS
+136 PS
-148 VAAFICTYNEDI
+148 VAAFICTYNENI

-184 DGHREELKE
+184 DGHRDELRK
-193 MAERMNLGYLTREG
+193 MADQYNLGYLSREG
-207 NANAKAGN
+207 NKHAKAGN

-238 KNIIFEAVDY
+238 KNIIYEAINY
-248 FRNPKV
+248 FQNPKV

-270 LLRKSM
+270 LLRKSF

-287 EPALSRENAL
+287 EPALARENAL

-316 VPTSSITEDMAT
+316 IPTKSITEDMAT
-328 GMLLQDAGYETI
+328 GMLLQNAGYETI

-349 ITPYTAKELTSQRTR
+349 ITPYTAKELASQRTR

-374 HFKPRRLKGLSFMQK
+374 YFKPRKLKGLSVMQK

-423 RSNNHQLLLFFLPPF
+423 RSNNNQLLLFFLPPF
-438 IMISLSFR
+438 VMISLSFR

-456 SSHIYDCFVAPIHTG
+456 TSHIYDCFVAPIHTG
-471 ALIKEFMKSQKK
+471 ALLKEFLIPQKK
-483 FNVTKKEIV
+483 FNVTKKELV
-492 GSNAFDWRTVL
+492 GDTAFDWRTVA
-503 PHIILF
+503 PHIIIFGWILF
-509 TWISFACLVAGYRL
+509 SCIVAAYRL
-523 YRGEGYEFG
+523 FRGEGYEFG
-532 YIVTLIWSLY
+532 YIITLIWSIY

-547 FYAILIGKN
+547 FYAIILGKN
-556 RFIESDSE
+556 RDIESDSE
-564 ALSIAIN
+564 ALSIVTN
-571 RQLSYDAKTF
+571 RQLMYASQTF

-588 NGFRVRTHPEQTF
+588 NGFRIRAREGSLF
-601 VPGESY
+601 VPGNTY
-607 TFYDDKHRFTIN
+607 VFIDKKDDLTIN
-619 SICLEDHGSYV
+619 SICRETTSTYQ
-630 TFAFNNLTPQS
+630 TFSFENLTSES

-661 DMEEEVAEMNS
+661 DMEDELPSV

>member
-1 MAFFSFLRTCPPSSF
+1 MEL
-16 LHVKKH
+16 KGE
-22 AIVYF
+22 I
-27 DLFLKTYYY
+27 FLKFYYA
-36 FSITKE
+36 
-42 EIGLELVYLSGL
+42 LAGL
-54 FLVIFLL
+54 FLVIGLL
-61 YFLAKKNNR
+61 YVFAKRNDWV
-70 IKQLFSK
+70 KQLFSK
-77 ITIAFLLI
+77 ITIVFLLI
-85 YLVWRLFFTIPM
+85 YLVWRLFFTIPL
-97 DSSASLVFGIILYIA
+97 DSSISLVFGVILYVA
-112 EVIGLFVYGFF
+112 EFIGLFVYGFF
-123 VYLFSNKLSKEYR
+123 IYLFSNKLTEDYAPSNTDNGNFE
-136 YEGDEAEEFLPS
+136 PS
-148 VAAFICTYNEDI
+148 VAAFICTYNENI

-184 DGHREELKE
+184 DGHRDELRK
-193 MAERMNLGYLTREG
+193 MADQYNLGYLSREG
-207 NANAKAGN
+207 NKHAKAGN

-238 KNIIFEAVDY
+238 KNIIYEAINY
-248 FRNPKV
+248 FQNPKV

-270 LLRKSM
+270 LLRKSF

-287 EPALSRENAL
+287 EPALARENAL

-316 VPTSSITEDMAT
+316 IPTKSITEDMAT
-328 GMLLQDAGYETI
+328 GMLLQNAGYETI

-349 ITPYTAKELTSQRTR
+349 ITPYTAKELASQRTR

-374 HFKPRRLKGLSFMQK
+374 YFKPRKLKGLSVMQK

-423 RSNNHQLLLFFLPPF
+423 RSNNNQLLLFFLPPF
-438 IMISLSFR
+438 VMISLSFR

-456 SSHIYDCFVAPIHTG
+456 TSHIYDCFVAPIHTG
-471 ALIKEFMKSQKK
+471 ALLKEFLIPQKK
-483 FNVTKKEIV
+483 FNVTKKELV
-492 GSNAFDWRTVL
+492 GDTAFDWRTVA
-503 PHIILF
+503 PHIIIFGWILF
-509 TWISFACLVAGYRL
+509 SCIVAAYRL
-523 YRGEGYEFG
+523 FRGEGYEFG
-532 YIVTLIWSLY
+532 YIITLIWSIY

-547 FYAILIGKN
+547 FYAIILGKN
-556 RFIESDSE
+556 RDIESDSE
-564 ALSIAIN
+564 ALSIVTN
-571 RQLSYDAKTF
+571 RQLMYASQTF

-588 NGFRVRTHPEQTF
+588 NRFRIRAREGSLF
-601 VPGESY
+601 VPGNTY
-607 TFYDDKHRFTIN
+607 VFIDKKDDLTIN
-619 SICLEDHGSYV
+619 SICRETTSTYQ
-630 TFAFNNLTPQS
+630 TFSFENLTSES

-661 DMEEEVAEMNS
+661 DMEDELPSV

>member
-1 MAFFSFLRTCPPSSF
+1 MKF
-16 LHVKKH
+16 
-22 AIVYF
+22 
-27 DLFLKTYYY
+27 YYA
-36 FSITKE
+36 
-42 EIGLELVYLSGL
+42 LAGL
-54 FLVIFLL
+54 FLVIGLL
-61 YFLAKKNNR
+61 YVFAKRNDWV
-70 IKQLFSK
+70 KQLFSK
-77 ITIAFLLI
+77 ITIVFLLI
-85 YLVWRLFFTIPM
+85 YLVWRLFFTIPL
-97 DSSASLVFGIILYIA
+97 DSSISLVFGVILYVA
-112 EVIGLFVYGFF
+112 EFIGLFVYGFF
-123 VYLFSNKLSKEYR
+123 IYLFSNKLTEDYALSNTDNGNFE
-136 YEGDEAEEFLPS
+136 PS
-148 VAAFICTYNEDI
+148 VAAFICTYNENI

-184 DGHREELKE
+184 DGHRDELRK
-193 MAERMNLGYLTREG
+193 MADQYNLGYLSREG
-207 NANAKAGN
+207 NKHAKAGN

-238 KNIIFEAVDY
+238 KNIIYEAINY
-248 FRNPKV
+248 FQNPKV

-270 LLRKSM
+270 LLRKSF

-287 EPALSRENAL
+287 EPALARENAL

-316 VPTSSITEDMAT
+316 IPTKSITEDMAT
-328 GMLLQDAGYETI
+328 GMLLQNAGYETI

-349 ITPYTAKELTSQRTR
+349 ITPYTAKELASQRTR

-374 HFKPRRLKGLSFMQK
+374 YFKPRKLKGLSVMQK

-423 RSNNHQLLLFFLPPF
+423 RSNNNQLLLFFLPPF
-438 IMISLSFR
+438 VMISLSFR

-456 SSHIYDCFVAPIHTG
+456 TSHIYDCFVAPIHTG
-471 ALIKEFMKSQKK
+471 ALLKEFLIPQKK
-483 FNVTKKEIV
+483 FNVTKKELV
-492 GSNAFDWRTVL
+492 GDTAFDWRTVA
-503 PHIILF
+503 PHIIIFGWILF
-509 TWISFACLVAGYRL
+509 SCIVAAYRL
-523 YRGEGYEFG
+523 FRGEGYEFG
-532 YIVTLIWSLY
+532 YIITLIWSIY

-547 FYAILIGKN
+547 FYAIILGKN
-556 RFIESDSE
+556 RDIESDSE
-564 ALSIAIN
+564 ALSIVTN
-571 RQLSYDAKTF
+571 RQLMYASQTF

-588 NGFRVRTHPEQTF
+588 NGFRIRAREGSLF
-601 VPGESY
+601 VPGNTY
-607 TFYDDKHRFTIN
+607 VFIDKKDDLTIN
-619 SICLEDHGSYV
+619 SICRETTSTYQ
-630 TFAFNNLTPQS
+630 TFSFENLTSES

-661 DMEEEVAEMNS
+661 DMEDELPSV

>member
-1 MAFFSFLRTCPPSSF
+1 MKF
-16 LHVKKH
+16 
-22 AIVYF
+22 
-27 DLFLKTYYY
+27 YYA
-36 FSITKE
+36 
-42 EIGLELVYLSGL
+42 LAGL
-54 FLVIFLL
+54 FLVIGLL
-61 YFLAKKNNR
+61 YVFAKRNDWV
-70 IKQLFSK
+70 KQLFSK
-77 ITIAFLLI
+77 ITIVFLLI
-85 YLVWRLFFTIPM
+85 YLVWRLFFTIPL
-97 DSSASLVFGIILYIA
+97 DSSISLVFGVILYVA
-112 EVIGLFVYGFF
+112 EFIGLFVYGFF
-123 VYLFSNKLSKEYR
+123 IYLFSNKLTEDYAASNTDNGNFE
-136 YEGDEAEEFLPS
+136 PS
-148 VAAFICTYNEDI
+148 VAAFICTYNENI

-184 DGHREELKE
+184 DGHRDELRK
-193 MAERMNLGYLTREG
+193 MADQYNLGYLSREG
-207 NANAKAGN
+207 NKHAKAGN

-238 KNIIFEAVDY
+238 KNIIYEAINY
-248 FRNPKV
+248 FQNPKV

-270 LLRKSM
+270 LLRKSF

-287 EPALSRENAL
+287 EPALARENAL

-316 VPTSSITEDMAT
+316 IPTKSITEDMAT
-328 GMLLQDAGYETI
+328 GMLLQNAGYETI

-349 ITPYTAKELTSQRTR
+349 ITPYTAKELASQRTR

-374 HFKPRRLKGLSFMQK
+374 YFKPRKLKGLSVMQK

-423 RSNNHQLLLFFLPPF
+423 RSNNNQLLLFFLPPF
-438 IMISLSFR
+438 VMISLSFR

-456 SSHIYDCFVAPIHTG
+456 TSHIYDCFVAPIHTG
-471 ALIKEFMKSQKK
+471 ALLKEFLIPQKK
-483 FNVTKKEIV
+483 FNVTKKELV
-492 GSNAFDWRTVL
+492 GDTAFDWRTVA
-503 PHIILF
+503 PHIIIFGWVLF
-509 TWISFACLVAGYRL
+509 SCIVAAYRL
-523 YRGEGYEFG
+523 FRGEGYEFG
-532 YIVTLIWSLY
+532 YIITLIWSIY

-547 FYAILIGKN
+547 FYAIILGKN
-556 RFIESDSE
+556 RDIESDSE
-564 ALSIAIN
+564 ALSIVTN
-571 RQLSYDAKTF
+571 RQLMYASQTF

-588 NGFRVRTHPEQTF
+588 NGFRIRAREGSLF
-601 VPGESY
+601 VPGNTY
-607 TFYDDKHRFTIN
+607 VFIDKKDDLTIN
-619 SICLEDHGSYV
+619 SICRETTSTYQ
-630 TFAFNNLTPQS
+630 TFSFENLTSES

-661 DMEEEVAEMNS
+661 DMEDELPSV

>member
-1 MAFFSFLRTCPPSSF
+1 MEL
-16 LHVKKH
+16 KGE
-22 AIVYF
+22 I
-27 DLFLKTYYY
+27 FLKFYYA
-36 FSITKE
+36 
-42 EIGLELVYLSGL
+42 LAGL
-54 FLVIFLL
+54 FLVIGLL
-61 YFLAKKNNR
+61 YVFAKRNDWV
-70 IKQLFSK
+70 KQLFSK
-77 ITIAFLLI
+77 ITIVFLLI
-85 YLVWRLFFTIPM
+85 YLVWRLFFTIPL
-97 DSSASLVFGIILYIA
+97 DSSISLVFGVILYVA
-112 EVIGLFVYGFF
+112 EFIGLFVYGFF
-123 VYLFSNKLSKEYR
+123 IYLFSNKLTEDYAASNTDNGNFE
-136 YEGDEAEEFLPS
+136 PS
-148 VAAFICTYNEDI
+148 VAAFICTYNENI

-184 DGHREELKE
+184 DGHRDELRK
-193 MAERMNLGYLTREG
+193 MADQYNLGYLSREG
-207 NANAKAGN
+207 NKHAKAGN

-238 KNIIFEAVDY
+238 KNIIYEAINY
-248 FRNPKV
+248 FQNPKV

-270 LLRKSM
+270 LLRKSF

-287 EPALSRENAL
+287 EPALARENAL

-316 VPTSSITEDMAT
+316 IPTKSITEDMAT
-328 GMLLQDAGYETI
+328 GMLLQNAGYETI

-349 ITPYTAKELTSQRTR
+349 ITPYTAKELASQRTR

-374 HFKPRRLKGLSFMQK
+374 YFKPRKLKGLSVMQK

-423 RSNNHQLLLFFLPPF
+423 RSNNNQLLLFFLPPF
-438 IMISLSFR
+438 VMISLSFR

-456 SSHIYDCFVAPIHTG
+456 TSHIYDCFVAPIHTG
-471 ALIKEFMKSQKK
+471 ALLKEFLIPQKK
-483 FNVTKKEIV
+483 FNVTKKELV
-492 GSNAFDWRTVL
+492 GDTAFDWRTVA
-503 PHIILF
+503 PHIIIFGWILF
-509 TWISFACLVAGYRL
+509 SCIVAAYRL
-523 YRGEGYEFG
+523 FRGEGYEFG
-532 YIVTLIWSLY
+532 YIITLIWSIY

-547 FYAILIGKN
+547 FYAIILGKN
-556 RFIESDSE
+556 RDIESDSE
-564 ALSIAIN
+564 ALSIVTN
-571 RQLSYDAKTF
+571 RQLMYASQTF

-588 NGFRVRTHPEQTF
+588 NGFRIRAREGSLF
-601 VPGESY
+601 VPGNTY
-607 TFYDDKHRFTIN
+607 VFIDKKDDLTIN
-619 SICLEDHGSYV
+619 SICREITSTYQ
-630 TFAFNNLTPQS
+630 TFSFENLTSES

-661 DMEEEVAEMNS
+661 DMEDELPSV